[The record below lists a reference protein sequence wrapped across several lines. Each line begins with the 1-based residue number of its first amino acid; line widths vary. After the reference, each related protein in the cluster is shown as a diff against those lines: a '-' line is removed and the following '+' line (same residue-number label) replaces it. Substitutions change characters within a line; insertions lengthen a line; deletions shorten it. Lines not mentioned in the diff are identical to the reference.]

1 MPKKSNRTTTKKPSK
16 RSPSK
21 ETPSQEEDPWKGRPL
36 PEKTL
41 FREALAT
48 LGRLTRLE
56 QGYLALFALAMFL
69 FPIGINGFQMR
80 MVSGS
85 SNGLATLY
93 VVIKF
98 AQWANDGL
106 RELFLVRIG
115 RVAETGFINREVA
128 RYATFD
134 KASTYRH
141 PPENTLE
148 RHLTSA
154 ASSVNRMIEWG
165 MQSGTGTLGQVIACV
180 VLLFGLDIQWYDGIA
195 FIIFPALY
203 KFVLVPLQGRLTDEM
218 KAHQDKCQASSHR
231 IPFVAHEFKNKE
243 IEPKE
248 FADVLTKPVI
258 YDSEKVRPLF
268 TYTFS
273 SIELSMVLIAGFYAL
288 ILPTDSDFAIRNV
301 LLNTVSVA
309 INNIAQFGTQYK
321 RYCAS
326 YDDYR
331 RLFEDKDI
339 VVEKPIPKAELP
351 EILVIKSIRL
361 RRGKY
366 TVQCPDA
373 ITIRQG
379 DRIRIKGP
387 SGSGK
392 STFLDGVMGFISG
405 IRLNTGKNIR
415 AYSHRMVC
423 HLQNA
428 QSIALGSISIK
439 EVFRSVD
446 TGAIRRVLDIVFDA
460 EELDEILGNL
470 SSTDPYGV
478 HINDRMSG
486 GQKTRFILARTIFKA
501 IQKGAKMVFLDEPEQ
516 GQDPDLQITTFKAIN
531 EFASSIGMT
540 VVWIT
545 HLREEPLLETEIQ
558 FNTRIELQ
566 RGGQMTVESL

>member
-1 MPKKSNRTTTKKPSK
+1 MAKKTNRATTKKASK
-16 RSPSK
+16 RS
-21 ETPSQEEDPWKGRPL
+21 PSQEEDPWKGRPL

-41 FREALAT
+41 FGEALAT

-56 QGYLALFALAMFL
+56 QVYLALFALAMFL
-69 FPIGINGFQMR
+69 FPIGINWFQMR
-80 MVSGS
+80 MVSGT

-115 RVAETGFINREVA
+115 RVAETGLIDREVE
-128 RYATFD
+128 RYATFN
-134 KASTYRH
+134 KASTCRH
-141 PPENTLE
+141 PPEKTLAKD
-148 RHLTSA
+148 LTNA
-154 ASSVNRMIEWG
+154 ASSINRMIEWG
-165 MQSGTGTLGQVIACV
+165 MQSGTGTLTQFVACV
-180 VLLFGLDIQWYDGIA
+180 VLLFGLDIQWYDAIA
-195 FIIFPALY
+195 LIIFPALY
-203 KFVLVPLQGRLTDEM
+203 TFVLVPLQRRVTDEM
-218 KAHQDKCQASSHR
+218 KAHQEKRSASAGEM
-231 IPFVAHEFKNKE
+231 PFLSHEFKYRE
-243 IEPKE
+243 IGPEE
-248 FADVLTKPVI
+248 FANVLTGPVI
-258 YDSEKVRPLF
+258 YDSENVRPLF

-273 SIELSMVLIAGFYAL
+273 SIELSMVLIAGFYSL
-288 ILPTDSDFAIRNV
+288 ILPTDKDFAIRNV
-301 LLNTVSVA
+301 LLTTVSVA

-326 YDDYR
+326 YEDYR

-351 EILVIKSIRL
+351 ETLVIKSIRL

-366 TVQCPDA
+366 TVRCSRR

-392 STFLDGVMGFISG
+392 STFFDGMMGFIPG
-405 IRLNTGKNIR
+405 IRPSTEENIR

-428 QSIALGSISIK
+428 QSISLGKVSIK
-439 EVFRSVD
+439 QVFRSDD
-446 TGAIRRVLDIVFDA
+446 TNAIRRVLDIVFDA
-460 EELDEILGNL
+460 EELDDEILGNL

-478 HINDRMSG
+478 HINDQMSG

-545 HLREEPLLETEIQ
+545 HLREEPLRETEIQ
-558 FNTRIELQ
+558 FNTRIDLQ
-566 RGGQMTVESL
+566 RGGQMTVRSL